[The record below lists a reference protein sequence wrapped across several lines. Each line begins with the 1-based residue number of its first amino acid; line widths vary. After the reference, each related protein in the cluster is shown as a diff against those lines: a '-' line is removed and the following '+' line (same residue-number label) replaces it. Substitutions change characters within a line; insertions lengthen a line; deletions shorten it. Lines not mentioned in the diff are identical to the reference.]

1 MSSTGPHALTLPT
14 SVAAPPSTLRGRRYG
29 EDRLYFLV
37 RDPRCAL
44 AAWELTPETH
54 ACAEAWARERQEP
67 LRYEIRVER
76 RAHDRE
82 AGEPLLR
89 VDLPDALG
97 GERFYL
103 TLPRAG
109 GWCRAHLGILLREE
123 FEPVL
128 TSSWVPVPPEGPCA
142 EEGSWN
148 LTPEARVWLEEKARA
163 ARGLPGGSSYAARFG
178 WPPNP

>member
-1 MSSTGPHALTLPT
+1 MDVKLLDLQAQYL
-14 SVAAPPSTLRGRRYG
+14 
-29 EDRLYFLV
+29 
-37 RDPRCAL
+37 
-44 AAWELTPETH
+44 
-54 ACAEAWARERQEP
+54 P
-67 LRYEIRVER
+67 LRNEIRVER

-109 GWCRAHLGILLREE
+109 GWCRAPLGLLLREE

-128 TSSWVPVPPEGPCA
+128 TSSWVPVPPEGP
-142 EEGSWN
+142 
-148 LTPEARVWLEEKARA
+148 WLEEKARA
-163 ARGLPGGSSYAARFG
+163 ARGLPGGSSYAVRFG